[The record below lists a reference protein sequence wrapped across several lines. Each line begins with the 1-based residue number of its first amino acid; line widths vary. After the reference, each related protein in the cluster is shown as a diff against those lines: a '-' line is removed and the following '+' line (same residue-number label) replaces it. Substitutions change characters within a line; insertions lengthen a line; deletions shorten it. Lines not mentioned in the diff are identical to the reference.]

1 MASNRVLPDTCAWI
15 DFFRGKDTPLA
26 RALDKSLLNGEVL
39 TCGIVL
45 CELFQGI
52 KSSREECLVKN
63 ALFALPH
70 LEMDRDLWARAGTLS
85 SLLRS
90 KGHILPLSDIIIAT
104 LAQSNDCAVLTIDRH
119 FEAIEGCKIIKS

>member
-1 MASNRVLPDTCAWI
+1 MVSNRILPDTCAWI
-15 DFFRGKDTPLA
+15 DFFRGNDTPLA
-26 RALDKSLLNGEVL
+26 RSLEQSLHNGEVL

-52 KSSREECLVKN
+52 KSSREESLVKN

-70 LEMDRDLWARAGTLS
+70 LEMDRDLWVKTGKLS

-90 KGHILPLSDIIIAT
+90 KG
-104 LAQSNDCAVLTIDRH
+104 
-119 FEAIEGCKIIKS
+119 